1 MRKRVFGYVLAAV
14 IGATAVSRGQ
24 WLHYPTEGV
33 PRRADGT
40 RDLSAPPPRLPD
52 GKPDFSGIWHVALR
66 NPCDE
71 RTSFIP
77 CNSEIGGPPRRFAPG
92 GGEPGG
98 VARQQ

>member
-1 MRKRVFGYVLAAV
+1 MRTRVLGCVLVAMIAV
-14 IGATAVSRGQ
+14 TTVSRGQ

-40 RDLSAPPPRLPD
+40 PDLSAPTPRLPD

-77 CNSEIGGPPRRFAPG
+77 
-92 GGEPGG
+92 
-98 VARQQ
+98 